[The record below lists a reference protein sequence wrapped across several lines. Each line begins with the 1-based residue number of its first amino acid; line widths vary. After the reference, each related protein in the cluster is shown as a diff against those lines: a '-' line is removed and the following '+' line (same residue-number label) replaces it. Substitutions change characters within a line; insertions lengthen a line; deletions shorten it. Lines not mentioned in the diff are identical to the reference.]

1 VVAEEF
7 PPTAPAR
14 RRWKRAYTA
23 GIVVTLVIL
32 ALAEAAIIAR
42 LVTLPTIVSVA
53 APVLPVSPQPPALD
67 TRVETDAVIP
77 AVDTV
82 TKPAPDRDAGLIALA
97 AARQQ
102 SGGIRWSSAIELNV
116 FEGDRVLGSTADGP
130 IVATAG
136 THELDLVNTALG
148 YRTRQTVT
156 IRPGVI
162 TPLTLTPPMGRIN
175 INAQPWAQV
184 LIDDSPIGETPLANI
199 SVPLGQHQVTFRHP
213 EMGERRETVTVRADT
228 ITRVTTSFER

>member
-1 VVAEEF
+1 
-7 PPTAPAR
+7 
-14 RRWKRAYTA
+14 
-23 GIVVTLVIL
+23 
-32 ALAEAAIIAR
+32 
-42 LVTLPTIVSVA
+42 
-53 APVLPVSPQPPALD
+53 
-67 TRVETDAVIP
+67 
-77 AVDTV
+77 V